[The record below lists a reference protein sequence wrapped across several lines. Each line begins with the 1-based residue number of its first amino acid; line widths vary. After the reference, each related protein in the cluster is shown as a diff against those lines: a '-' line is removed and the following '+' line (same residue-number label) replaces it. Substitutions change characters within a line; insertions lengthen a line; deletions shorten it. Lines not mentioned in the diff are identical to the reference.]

1 MNNKTQPYLVGRFFD
16 SISSGLFMMALPWI
30 MLSTP
35 GMGTFVAVV
44 SLTCTAVSF
53 LVTPLFSTLIDRH
66 SRKALL
72 VGNQWLQAWMAS
84 VVFSVYWLGMD
95 SQWLLAFAQLVYW
108 VSNNFA
114 WATNNA
120 FTQENYQQHE
130 YARISSQQEIVMQS
144 TTLGA
149 GALGVVL
156 LEQWGMKEFALFAA
170 AASALAAIFYMATPY
185 TRQLR
190 ESHNVPFL
198 KQVIESKH
206 LFSQKPVFYGF
217 ILLSSLSYPV
227 LTYLSKLVPIW
238 FSEQGITGDWF
249 AGFNISFGLGSLFT
263 GLVVTTVLKRLPH
276 ASIIFASMAVL
287 SLTLIGMSF
296 SVHPIGIL
304 TLIALFGVF
313 NALNRIAR
321 TNWMH
326 HTVPVHQRGRIDGGL
341 SMFSTT
347 VQSLSYVV
355 IALLSHYEMTRY
367 GFLFAAG
374 VMLVAVGTMWG
385 LHRQLTPCNETSLQ
399 TKQSI

>member
-1 MNNKTQPYLVGRFFD
+1 MNNKTQPYLAGRFFD
-16 SISSGLFMMALPWI
+16 SISSGLFMMALPWV
-30 MLSTP
+30 MLASP
-35 GMGTFVAVV
+35 EMGTFVALV
-44 SLTCTAVSF
+44 SFCCTAVAF
-53 LVTPLFSTLIDRH
+53 LVTPFFSTLIDRH

-72 VGNQWLQAWMAS
+72 VGNQWVQAGMAF
-84 VVFSVYWLGMD
+84 VVLITYWLGLE
-95 SQWLLAFAQLVYW
+95 SHWLLAFAQLVYW
-108 VSNNFA
+108 VSSNFA

-149 GALGVVL
+149 GALGIVL
-156 LEQWGMKEFALFAA
+156 LETWGMMEFALFAA
-170 AASALAAIFYMATPY
+170 TASSLAAIFYMVTPY

-190 ESHNVPFL
+190 ESHAVPFMSQL
-198 KQVIESKH
+198 KESKQI
-206 LFSQKPVFYGF
+206 FSQESHFYGF
-217 ILLSSLSYPV
+217 ILLSCLSYPV

-263 GLVVTTVLKRLPH
+263 GLIVTKILDRLPH
-276 ASIIFASMAVL
+276 AGIIFISMALL

-296 SVHPIGIL
+296 SMHPVGIL
-304 TLIALFGVF
+304 MLIALFGVF

-321 TNWMH
+321 INWMH
-326 HTVPVHQRGRIDGGL
+326 HTVPIHQRGRIDGGI

-355 IALLSHYEMTRY
+355 IAMLSHYDMTRY

-374 VMLVAVGTMWG
+374 TMVIAVSIMWG
-385 LHRQLTPCNETSLQ
+385 LHRRITHYDNPPLHAVA
-399 TKQSI
+399 K